1 MPQDKNVLPTGKTW
15 KLIHGDNLFAQDEMD
30 NKKETLLATVEA
42 MLTQKIEQ
50 TKLLTI
56 HWQIV

>member
-1 MPQDKNVLPTGKTW
+1 M
-15 KLIHGDNLFAQDEMD
+15 FAQDEMD

-50 TKLLTI
+50 TNLLTI
-56 HWQIV
+56 YWRIV